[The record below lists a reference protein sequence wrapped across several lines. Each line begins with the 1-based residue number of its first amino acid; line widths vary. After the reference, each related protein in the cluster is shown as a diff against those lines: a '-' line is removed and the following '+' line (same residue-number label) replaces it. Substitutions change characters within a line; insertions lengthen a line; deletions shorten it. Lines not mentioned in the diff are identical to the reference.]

1 MNEER
6 KPLDEQRLFIL
17 AVRHCLRDGVLD
29 VGEHKLLKILIRFL
43 RIPPAAAREW
53 IGKTL
58 AAARSGSL
66 GEDPVPM
73 EPKDLF
79 VQAVRL
85 AMEDGILETMER
97 DLLTGLATALEIDD
111 VQRDSVLRSFGQST

>member
-1 MNEER
+1 MPDER
-6 KPLDEQRLFIL
+6 KPLDERRLFIL

-43 RIPPAAAREW
+43 RIEPAAAREW

-58 AAARSGSL
+58 AAARAGTL
-66 GEDPVPM
+66 GEDKVPM
-73 EPKDLF
+73 QPKDLF

-97 DLLTGLATALEIDD
+97 DLLTGLATALEIGDEE
-111 VQRDSVLRSFGQST
+111 RDAILRGFGQES